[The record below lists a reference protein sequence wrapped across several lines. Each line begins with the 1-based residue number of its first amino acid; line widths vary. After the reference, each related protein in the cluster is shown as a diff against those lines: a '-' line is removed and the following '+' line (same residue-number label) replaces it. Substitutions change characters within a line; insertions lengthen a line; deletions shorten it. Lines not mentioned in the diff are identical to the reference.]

1 MLESMDIH
9 PRKVMRMLQLGLEN
23 ELEDIK
29 TCWVCAACHTCNV
42 VCPRGVDLPRVM
54 EALRLLSLRKDKNY
68 IEPSKLP
75 KETIKECPQIA
86 MVAGFRKLTS

>member
-1 MLESMDIH
+1 MLEGMDIH
-9 PRKVMRMLQLGLEN
+9 PRKVMRMSQLGLEN

-68 IEPSKLP
+68 IEPSEMP

-86 MVAGFRKLTS
+86 MVASFRKLTS